1 MQYETLDTLLIDR
14 MRNSPPPSPYKFS
27 INLNGYGRN
36 NNSSSNKFVRK
47 QIILDLCFV
56 IITIMKQIYK
66 TLHLT

>member
-1 MQYETLDTLLIDR
+1 MKLLTLSLIDR
-14 MRNSPPPSPYKFS
+14 MRHPPHIKFS